1 MERNNMAFGQKLSE
15 FFFGSDPRMQQA
27 SLLNPQQ
34 QGLQNQGIQQLMQ
47 LLQGGGSQI
56 GGAPG
61 SFEPFAQRARTQ
73 FQTQTVPGLAERFTS
88 MGGRHSG
95 AFKAALGNAGAG
107 LEEGLAAQ
115 GSQYGLQQNA
125 QLQNLMQLLFGFSSQ
140 PSFENLV
147 FQGQPGAFHGLA
159 QGFGEGLG
167 GAVGGFGAA
176 AGNALY
182 NRWNQK

>member
-1 MERNNMAFGQKLSE
+1 MAFGQKLSE

-47 LLQGGGSQI
+47 LLQGGGSQGI

-61 SFEPFAQRARTQ
+61 SFEPIAQRARTQ
-73 FQTQTVPGLAERFTS
+73 FQTQTVPGLAERFT
-88 MGGRHSG
+88 
-95 AFKAALGNAGAG
+95 ALGGQNSSAFQGALGSAASG

-125 QLQNLMQLLFGFSSQ
+125 QLQNLIQMLLGFSAR

-159 QGFGEGLG
+159 QGLGEGI
-167 GAVGGFGAA
+167 GGFGAGA
-176 AGNALY
+176 LGNALS
-182 NRWNQK
+182 NWWNKKEG